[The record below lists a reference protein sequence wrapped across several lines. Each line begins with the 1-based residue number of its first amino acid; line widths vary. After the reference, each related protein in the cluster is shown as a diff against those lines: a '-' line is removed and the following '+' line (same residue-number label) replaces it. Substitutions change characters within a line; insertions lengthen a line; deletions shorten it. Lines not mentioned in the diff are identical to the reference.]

1 MVVTAQGRLPVTVI
15 GGYLGAGKTTLLNRI
30 LRENAGLRIAV
41 LVNDFGSINI
51 DALLIASHDGD
62 TISLANGC
70 VCCSLAAGFHT
81 VLNGL
86 LERDPLPDHVIV
98 EASGVAL
105 PHKIGQY
112 GYMHGFHLDGVVVL
126 ADVETIRARA
136 RDKYVGKT
144 ILRQVHGADLLVL
157 TKTDLVSEEETAA
170 VGDWLRSIVPEARI
184 VVANHGELPLA
195 VVLGIGD
202 TESAWNHAPDPG
214 DSEDHHLDYDMMSLR
229 LDQLID
235 GSAFRAAIAALPDG
249 VLRAKGI
256 VWLTDDPNRQTIFQ
270 LVGKRWSLKSGGA
283 WDGRQP
289 GTELVFIGLPGSIDC
304 ALLAKTFSVSQT
316 EGAVLCHRGPG

>member
-1 MVVTAQGRLPVTVI
+1 MRIDVFFADRVGIAQEILARLAGRALDVSAVEVEPPHI
-15 GGYLGAGKTTLLNRI
+15 FIEAPALQLAQFAA
-30 LRENAGLRIAV
+30 LREDLLSVPGVLRVDELQMLPGARRR
-41 LVNDFGSINI
+41 LYLE
-51 DALLIASHDGD
+51 ALLASQSDPVLAVDG
-62 TISLANGC
+62 
-70 VCCSLAAGFHT
+70 
-81 VLNGL
+81 
-86 LERDPLPDHVIV
+86 
-98 EASGVAL
+98 
-105 PHKIGQY
+105 
-112 GYMHGFHLDGVVVL
+112 DGVVVL